1 MKYVDAGNGKMPLIS
16 LIAILS
22 ISLTVNLPGLAISPI
37 MGKLDQVFHHVTE
50 LEIQLLT
57 VLPNLVTI
65 PFILCSG
72 KICKK
77 DNQMLILAV
86 GLGIYTLTGVL
97 YFFADTMIELILL
110 SCLLGVGCGLV
121 IPLAASLVSQY
132 FSGQARTRQLGMKSS
147 ISNFTVI
154 FATLFVGWIASI
166 AWHLAFIVYMV
177 PIIPLCLIPFMT
189 DKYIGKHRLLTAP
202 APTTQHDDETEAAQ
216 TFASNAKPSVKVHT
230 LPPKTSNVWIAFPGK
245 TAIRMLF
252 CLMGLYLA
260 MTYGTEVVSYYLPFV
275 MEHYD
280 LTTGD
285 VGVAT
290 AMFFAAATLSGFLLT
305 HIISIFKK
313 KTMQCA
319 IVLCVVGLFMMGF
332 LHGYWSYI
340 LGVFIMGFGYGV
352 IQPVIYDKT
361 SYVAPTAAQSTE
373 YFAYL
378 LTCNYIGISIVP
390 FIVGGAKKLF
400 GAEADPNFSFI
411 FNGGVVAVVLIL
423 AIWKYRSFVFE
434 ADPEYYKQLNP
445 PIPGYAPASEQTPAV
460 SPQVKAQ
467 ISDLKEEISDLKD
480 EIDTLRE
487 NEGKVK
493 IDPSEPP
500 E

>member
-37 MGKLDQVFHHVTE
+37 MGKLNQVFHHVTE

-132 FSGQARTRQLGMKSS
+132 FSGQARTKQLGMKSS

-166 AWHLAFIVYMV
+166 SWHLSFIVYMV

-189 DKYIGKHRLLTAP
+189 DTYISKHRILTSP
-202 APTTQHDDETEAAQ
+202 KVTTTHDDDTEAAQ
-216 TFASNAKPSVKVHT
+216 TFASNAKPAVRVHNI
-230 LPPKTSNVWIAFPGK
+230 PPKTSKVWIAFPGK

-252 CLMGLYLA
+252 CLMGLYFA
-260 MTYGTEVVSYYLPFV
+260 MTYGTEVVSYYLPFT
-275 MEHYD
+275 MEHYK
-280 LTTGD
+280 LSTAE

-305 HIISIFKK
+305 HIIKIFKK
-313 KTMQCA
+313 KTTQLA
-319 IVLCVVGLFMMGF
+319 IFLCVIGLFMMGF
-332 LHGYWSYI
+332 LHEYWAYI
-340 LGVFIMGFGYGV
+340 AGVFIMGFGYGV
-352 IQPVIYDKT
+352 VQPVIYDKT

-378 LTCNYIGISIVP
+378 LTCNYIGISVVP
-390 FIVGGAKKLF
+390 FIVGAAGKLF
-400 GAEADPNFSFI
+400 GASHDVNFSFI
-411 FNGGVVAVVLIL
+411 FNGAIVAAVCLL
-423 AIWKYRSFVFE
+423 AIWKHKSFVFE
-434 ADPEYYKQLNP
+434 ADPQYYKELDP
-445 PIPGYAPASEQTPAV
+445 PIPGYADENGNPLVTDNAQAPSKPEHHI
-460 SPQVKAQ
+460 SPGTIA
-467 ISDLKEEISDLKD
+467 DD
-480 EIDTLRE
+480 
-487 NEGKVK
+487 N
-493 IDPSEPP
+493 
-500 E
+500 

>member
-37 MGKLDQVFHHVTE
+37 MGKLDEVFKHVTE

-77 DNQMLILAV
+77 DNQMLILGV

-132 FSGQARTRQLGMKSS
+132 FSGKARTKQLGMKSS

-154 FATLFVGWIASI
+154 FATLFVGWVASI
-166 AWHLAFIVYMV
+166 GWHLSFIVYMV

-189 DKYIGKHRLLTAP
+189 DGYLAKHRINDSTVPPAHDEDREAMETA
-202 APTTQHDDETEAAQ
+202 AAQ
-216 TFASNAKPSVKVHT
+216 AKPSVQVHHT
-230 LPPKTSNVWIAFPGK
+230 APKSAVTWIAFPGK

-252 CLMGLYLA
+252 CLMGLYFI
-260 MTYGTEVVSYYLPFV
+260 MTYGTEVVSYYLPFT
-275 MEHYD
+275 MKHYD
-280 LTTGD
+280 LSTGD

-305 HIISIFKK
+305 RLIGLLQK
-313 KTMQCA
+313 KTIQVA
-319 IVLCVVGLFMMGF
+319 ILLCVIGLGIMAFI
-332 LHGYWSYI
+332 HEYWSFI
-340 LGVFIMGFGYGV
+340 IGVFIMGFGYGV

-361 SYVAPTAAQSTE
+361 SYVAPTAEQSTE

-378 LTCNYIGISIVP
+378 LCCNYIGISVVP
-390 FIVGGAKKLF
+390 FIIGAAKRLF
-400 GAEADPNFSFI
+400 GVHNDPNFSFI
-411 FNGGVVAVVLIL
+411 FNGGVVAVVLII

-434 ADPEYYKQLNP
+434 ADPKYYNTLNP
-445 PIPGYAPASEQTPAV
+445 PIPGLADQSATQNTTPSNNEVTTQNSEKQ
-460 SPQVKAQ
+460 S
-467 ISDLKEEISDLKD
+467 
-480 EIDTLRE
+480 
-487 NEGKVK
+487 
-493 IDPSEPP
+493 
-500 E
+500 